1 MDQLDQIAVS
11 GRVRTADGAPIEGA
25 AVTLTVADGRGQI
38 ADGSFRH
45 AHLSGGQYT
54 LVVAAAP
61 YAPVAVQVAVEGRAG
76 RRDVQLPASGR
87 VAGTVLTAGGL
98 RKQAAG

>member
-38 ADGSFRH
+38 AGATTTGADGSFRH

-61 YAPVAVQVAVEGRAG
+61 YAPVAVQVAVEGRA
-76 RRDVQLPASGR
+76 RRA
-87 VAGTVLTAGGL
+87 
-98 RKQAAG
+98 